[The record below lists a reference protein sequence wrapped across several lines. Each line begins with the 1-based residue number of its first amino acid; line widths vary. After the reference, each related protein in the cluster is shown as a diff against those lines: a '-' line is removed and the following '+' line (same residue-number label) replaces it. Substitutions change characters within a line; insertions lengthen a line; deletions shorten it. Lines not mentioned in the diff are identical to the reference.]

1 MAIAYIRRKIRM
13 IESNAKCRYIKNW
26 PVKGLRHVFYLSEA
40 PLSYDPLFLPSS
52 PGVGVP
58 HLGYRSLSHILSSHL
73 PSSPGVGDEV
83 G

>member
-1 MAIAYIRRKIRM
+1 MAIAYIRRKISM
-13 IESNAKCRYIKNW
+13 IESNAKCRYIK
-26 PVKGLRHVFYLSEA
+26 KLTCKRTLRHVFYLSEA

-52 PGVGVP
+52 PGVGDEVE
-58 HLGYRSLSHILSSHL
+58 YRSLSHI